1 MCTFLLK
8 KYIIKIK
15 KEVIVLQKETLLK
28 KLNFGNG
35 NYCLSYCLRPVAC
48 MKVAKKPLSEEVKNN
63 LILKF
68 KKNLIG
74 ESKTKLFFNFSASKQ
89 IREELNDFDEI
100 LTSQSLNPA
109 YTFCIR
115 KDEANVKNLN
125 LCDLFNFTADE
136 MKNEIFKF
144 FEDTDSLI
152 ILFKNGPCFINKE
165 DLFKFYEAYKINFT
179 DEILLQT
186 LILDKLMEAK

>member
-1 MCTFLLK
+1 M
-8 KYIIKIK
+8 
-15 KEVIVLQKETLLK
+15 QKDILLK
-28 KLNFGNG
+28 KLNFGND

-48 MKVAKKPLSEEVKNN
+48 IKVAKKPLSEEVKNN

-89 IREELNDFDEI
+89 IREELNDFDET

-109 YTFCIR
+109 YAFCIR
-115 KDEANVKNLN
+115 KNEANIKNLN
-125 LCDLFNFTADE
+125 LCDLFDFTADE
-136 MKNEIFKF
+136 MKNEIYKF
-144 FEDTDSLI
+144 FTNTDSLT
-152 ILFKNGPCFINKE
+152 ILFKNGPCFIRKE

-179 DEILLQT
+179 DEILLQA
-186 LILDKLMEAK
+186 LILDKLTEAK

>member
-1 MCTFLLK
+1 M
-8 KYIIKIK
+8 
-15 KEVIVLQKETLLK
+15 QKETLLK

-35 NYCLSYCLRPVAC
+35 NYYLSYCVRPVAC
-48 MKVAKKPLSEEVKNN
+48 IKVAKKSLSEEVKNN

-74 ESKTKLFFNFSASKQ
+74 ESKTKLFFNFSAYKQ

-100 LTSQSLNPA
+100 LTSRLLNPT

-125 LCDLFNFTADE
+125 LCDLFNLTADE

-152 ILFKNGPCFINKE
+152 ILFKKGPCFINKE
-165 DLFKFYEAYKINFT
+165 DLFKFYEAYENNFS
-179 DEILLQT
+179 DEILLQA
-186 LILDKLMEAK
+186 LILDKLTEAK

>member
-1 MCTFLLK
+1 M
-8 KYIIKIK
+8 
-15 KEVIVLQKETLLK
+15 QKDILLK
-28 KLNFGNG
+28 KLNFGND
-35 NYCLSYCLRPVAC
+35 NYCLSYCLRPIAC
-48 MKVAKKPLSEEVKNN
+48 IKVAKKPLSEEVKNN

-115 KDEANVKNLN
+115 KNEVNIKNLN
-125 LCDLFNFTADE
+125 LCDLFDFTTDE
-136 MKNEIFKF
+136 MKNEIYKF
-144 FEDTDSLI
+144 FTNTDSLT
-152 ILFKNGPCFINKE
+152 ILFKNGPCFIRKE
-165 DLFKFYEAYKINFT
+165 DLFKFYEAYENNFT
-179 DEILLQT
+179 DEILLQA
-186 LILDKLMEAK
+186 LILDKLTEAK

>member
-1 MCTFLLK
+1 M
-8 KYIIKIK
+8 
-15 KEVIVLQKETLLK
+15 QKETLLK
-28 KLNFGNG
+28 KLNFGND
-35 NYCLSYCLRPVAC
+35 NYYLSYCLRPIAC
-48 MKVAKKPLSEEVKNN
+48 IKVAKKPLSEEVKNN

-89 IREELNDFDEI
+89 IREELNDFDETF
-100 LTSQSLNPA
+100 TSQSLNPT

-115 KDEANVKNLN
+115 KDEANIKNLN
-125 LCDLFNFTADE
+125 LCDLFDFTTDE
-136 MKNEIFKF
+136 MKNEIYKF
-144 FEDTDSLI
+144 FTNTDSLT
-152 ILFKNGPCFINKE
+152 ILFKNGPCFIRKE
-165 DLFKFYEAYKINFT
+165 DLLKFYEAYEINFT

>member
-1 MCTFLLK
+1 MQTEMIF
-8 KYIIKIK
+8 
-15 KEVIVLQKETLLK
+15 K
-28 KLNFGNG
+28 KLNFGND
-35 NYCLSYCLRPVAC
+35 NYYLSYCVRPVAC
-48 MKVAKKPLSEEVKNN
+48 IKVAKKSLSEEVKNN

-74 ESKTKLFFNFSASKQ
+74 ESKTKLFFNFSAYKQ

-100 LTSQSLNPA
+100 LTSRLLNPT

-125 LCDLFNFTADE
+125 LCDLFNLTADE

-152 ILFKNGPCFINKE
+152 ILFKNGPCFMNKE
-165 DLFKFYEAYKINFT
+165 DLFKFYEAYENNFT
-179 DEILLQT
+179 DEILLQA
-186 LILDKLMEAK
+186 LILDKLTEAK

>member
-1 MCTFLLK
+1 M
-8 KYIIKIK
+8 
-15 KEVIVLQKETLLK
+15 QKETLLK
-28 KLNFGNG
+28 KLNFGNS
-35 NYCLSYCLRPVAC
+35 NYYLSYCLRPIAC
-48 MKVAKKPLSEEVKNN
+48 IKVAKKPLSEEVKNN

-100 LTSQSLNPA
+100 LTSRLLNPT

-125 LCDLFNFTADE
+125 LCDLFNLTADE

-179 DEILLQT
+179 DEILLQA
-186 LILDKLMEAK
+186 LILDKLMEVK

>member
-1 MCTFLLK
+1 M
-8 KYIIKIK
+8 
-15 KEVIVLQKETLLK
+15 QKATLLK

-35 NYCLSYCLRPVAC
+35 NYCLSYCLRPIAC
-48 MKVAKKPLSEEVKNN
+48 IKVAKKPLSEEVKNN

-115 KDEANVKNLN
+115 KDEANVKTLN

-179 DEILLQT
+179 DEILLQA
-186 LILDKLMEAK
+186 LILDKLTEAK